1 MSAAGAAVW
10 DTRRQWRRVLAT
22 IVALVVVALA
32 VRADLEVRHSTDRTR
47 HEATLDA
54 AHRATLVRE
63 LDRTRVTLAATR
75 AQLTTDERVLATS
88 TGVRDALNRAL
99 ADTAHELAGVREN
112 VNGAQLQLQ
121 IANDRIQDL
130 GQCLNGVGN
139 ALNAAAVGDTR
150 SAVRAITAVSD
161 SCRRASGS

>member
-75 AQLTTDERVLATS
+75 AQL
-88 TGVRDALNRAL
+88 
-99 ADTAHELAGVREN
+99 
-112 VNGAQLQLQ
+112 QLQ

>member
-32 VRADLEVRHSTDRTR
+32 VRADLEVRRSTERTR
-47 HEATLDA
+47 HEAMLDA

-99 ADTAHELAGVREN
+99 ADTAHELAGV
-112 VNGAQLQLQ
+112 
-121 IANDRIQDL
+121 
-130 GQCLNGVGN
+130 
-139 ALNAAAVGDTR
+139 
-150 SAVRAITAVSD
+150 
-161 SCRRASGS
+161 